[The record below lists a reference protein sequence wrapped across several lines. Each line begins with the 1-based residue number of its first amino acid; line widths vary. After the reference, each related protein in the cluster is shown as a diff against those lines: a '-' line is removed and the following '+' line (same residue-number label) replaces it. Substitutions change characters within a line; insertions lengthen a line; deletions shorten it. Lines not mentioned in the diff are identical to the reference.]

1 METTPRIFG
10 ITVSKNYAK
19 ILNILIEHNSYIFY
33 KWYIITQEDDV
44 DTIEVVRNANKKNIE
59 LVFYPLVPSCVES
72 SHAKSKLIGGDNKF
86 SIPDYIKPVDKKP
99 TPHQSKVIKKLQEK
113 GLIFDKGGAIRQ
125 VQKYHLPNEVC
136 REDDLVL
143 LIDSDIVL
151 PDDILKNIIGA
162 KYDVD
167 TIYGS
172 KRQDYMFHR
181 DFTEKKDGIRYETYE
196 GAGYFQLYKRSSNKI
211 CKRTYDCGW
220 VDLEFKKQFK
230 KSKIFQNF
238 YASHL
243 GLPDMNWEGK
253 TTECYL
259 FDDEIEDYC
268 HRNNIDYTDDDSVNL
283 SNIRIKME
291 ANRLHRL
298 QSKVGFPQFF
308 VFGFPRTG
316 TESLIDSLI
325 QCNELLFGRDRSGR
339 AVRFF
344 EDESIEASNWNK
356 GNSWYM
362 SHFPRTLEKRW
373 FDYSSNLMTSI
384 DVSTDRM
391 RKVFLEWF
399 WDGFD
404 KIKFV
409 FVLRNPVDRALSQY
423 SQFMQ
428 YFPASYAWH
437 WCNPGESINVNVETE
452 MSNEFACGDLLKNG
466 CYIDHIHLIKDKLNL
481 PDENI
486 HIVALEQLTGQNKKY
501 HYNKLKKFLNVDSIK
516 KIQQVNS
523 SEYNVNINVHGIKKI
538 KDFYSEYNKRLFDFI
553 GYEIEEWG
561 DGNE

>member
-1 METTPRIFG
+1 MPKIFG

-19 ILNILIEHNSYIFY
+19 ILNILIESNSHIFY
-33 KWYIITQEDDV
+33 KWYIVTQEDDL
-44 DTIEVVRNANKKNIE
+44 DTIRVVENANKKNIE
-59 LVFYPLVPSCVES
+59 LVFYPLVPSCIKPE
-72 SHAKSKLIGGDNKF
+72 HKKSKLKGGDNKF
-86 SIPDYIKPVDKKP
+86 SIPDYIKPLNKEP
-99 TPHQSKVIKKLQEK
+99 TPHQKKVIKKLQDK

-125 VQKYHLPNEVC
+125 IQKYHLPNDPYCEN
-136 REDDLVL
+136 DLVL

-151 PDDILKNIIGA
+151 PSDLLDKIKGVKFEEN
-162 KYDVD
+162 

-181 DFTEKKDGIRYETYE
+181 DFLRKAKGIRYETYE
-196 GAGYFQLYKRSSNKI
+196 GAGYFQLYRRSSNKI

-230 KSKIFQNF
+230 ISRIFQNF

-259 FDDEIEDYC
+259 FDDEIEGYC
-268 HRNNIDYTDDDSVNL
+268 QRNHIDYTEDDDLNL
-283 SNIRIKME
+283 SNIRLRME

-298 QSKVGFPQFF
+298 QSKVGFPQYF

-316 TESLIDSLI
+316 TESLINSMI
-325 QCNELLFGRDRSGR
+325 QCKELLFGRDRNGR

-344 EDESIEASNWNK
+344 EDEKVEASNWNK
-356 GNSWYM
+356 GNNWYM

-373 FDYSSNLMTSI
+373 FDYSANLTASF
-384 DVSTDRM
+384 DNSVDRFG
-391 RKVFLEWF
+391 KVFKDWF

-409 FVLRNPVDRALSQY
+409 FFLRNPVERAVSHY

-428 YFPASYAWH
+428 YFPASYMWH
-437 WCNPGESINVNVETE
+437 WCNPGESIQQNIKSELNSD
-452 MSNEFACGDLLKNG
+452 MKCGDFLKDG
-466 CYIDHIHLIKDKLNL
+466 CYIDYITTIKDKLNL
-481 PDENI
+481 SDKNI
-486 HIVALEQLTGQNKKY
+486 HIVTLEQLTGQNKKY
-501 HYNKLKKFLNVDSIK
+501 HYEKLKKFLKVKNFKEIPRLN
-516 KIQQVNS
+516 Q
-523 SEYNVNINVHGIKKI
+523 SEYNHNVKKSDIEKI
-538 KDFYSEYNKRLFDFI
+538 KDFYLEYNKKLFDFI
-553 GYEIEEWG
+553 GYEIDEWR
-561 DGNE
+561 